1 MFGLFLQGFLFQ
13 LQGVLCHGVN
23 YEIGEKSRRK
33 APKQYCRPSARTS
46 PPQVPSV
53 MPEKYAVFRTIKGLC

>member
-23 YEIGEKSRRK
+23 YEIGKKSRRK
-33 APKQYCRPSARTS
+33 AP
-46 PPQVPSV
+46 
-53 MPEKYAVFRTIKGLC
+53 KYAVFRTIKGLC